1 MTSGRLFIL
10 GLLAFGVAA
19 RPSVVATVPAARSL
33 PVPSIAWPLVASLLA
48 DLALMPLVKEG
59 RVAPITMNER
69 AVGVI
74 GAAIVIAAF
83 AALAPA

>member
-19 RPSVVATVPAARSL
+19 GLVVATVPAARSL

-74 GAAIVIAAF
+74 GSALVIAAF
-83 AALAPA
+83 AALAPV

>member
-19 RPSVVATVPAARSL
+19 GLVVATVPAARSL

-74 GAAIVIAAF
+74 GAAIVIAVF

>member
-19 RPSVVATVPAARSL
+19 GLVVATVPAARSL

-83 AALAPA
+83 GAFAPA